1 MKCIEC
7 ESCVKGFFK
16 NQPELYACI
25 GVKHPYIIRDI
36 NQECAE
42 YPELKEK
49 NGYDFKIPKTQKV
62 IEIRLTDGKPKYVV
76 TENQTR
82 TQYTLWKVK
91 NDRYVEKIETAKI
104 PKFKTKL

>member
-7 ESCVKGFFK
+7 DSCVKGFFN

-25 GVKHPYIIRDI
+25 GVKHPYIIRDV

-42 YPELKEK
+42 YPELRERKI
-49 NGYDFKIPKTQKV
+49 YDFKIPKTQKI
-62 IEIRLTDGKPKYVV
+62 IEIRLTNGKPKYVV
-76 TENQTR
+76 TENLTK

-91 NDRYVEKIETAKI
+91 NNRDVEKVETAKE
-104 PKFKTKL
+104 PVFKTKL

>member
-7 ESCVKGFFK
+7 DSCVKGFFN

-25 GVKHPYIIRDI
+25 GVKHPYIIRDV

-42 YPELKEK
+42 YPELRERKS
-49 NGYDFKIPKTQKV
+49 YDFKIPKTQKI
-62 IEIRLTDGKPKYVV
+62 IEIRLTNGKPKYVV
-76 TENQTR
+76 TENPTK

-91 NDRYVEKIETAKI
+91 NNRDVEKVETAKE
-104 PKFKTKL
+104 PVFKTKL